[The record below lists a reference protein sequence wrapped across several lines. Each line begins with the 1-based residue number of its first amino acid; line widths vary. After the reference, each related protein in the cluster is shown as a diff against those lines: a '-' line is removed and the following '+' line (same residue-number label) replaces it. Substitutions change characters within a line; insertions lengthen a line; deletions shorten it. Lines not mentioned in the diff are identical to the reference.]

1 MKKNLLSGTF
11 WLSSANLL
19 CKVLGIIYLIPW
31 LMMMGSKEA
40 ELRAQALYNVAY
52 LPYALF
58 LTLGTAGFPSGI
70 AKKIAAEKE
79 DDQSVLLLFKSSL
92 GIMEVIGL
100 ASAILMFIFAPLLS
114 RISPVN
120 DLQEATWAIRSLCPS
135 LMVIPILSA
144 LRGYFQGVS
153 DVVPYSL
160 SNVIEQ
166 FVRVV
171 VILAG
176 TFYLRVLTN
185 GSILSAVVISTM
197 ASCFGGLVSIA
208 YLMFVGKRKEYFRL
222 RFFIFRPSTLLQAQR
237 PLVLS
242 VIRESLP
249 FIYVA
254 SAISIAQL
262 IDQVTL
268 KGILYHLTQQ
278 LSPAQTEVLFTQAS
292 ANPNKLTVLLIT
304 IIGSISVTSLPLL
317 TKLRSQKELLVGIS
331 DVLRLALTFLLPAT
345 SGMFIL
351 AQPMYTIF
359 FGYDPATTGYMRV
372 AIITTGI
379 LSICSILLAIM
390 QATGMHR
397 MAIALVTKA
406 LIIKLLLQFPL
417 VWLTQGYGLNL
428 ATGAAF
434 LIITLQGYRE
444 ICRQYEIQPLH
455 YVRNYLKQLI
465 LAAGVM
471 SVFCGV
477 AYLLLNRLIQ
487 TDTRVGA
494 TLICLVI
501 AGLGSGIYI
510 VIGLP
515 RQIQKVKERL
525 LPTK

>member
-31 LMMMGSKEA
+31 LMMMGSKDA
-40 ELRAQALYNVAY
+40 EVRAQALYNVAY

-79 DDQSVLLLFKSSL
+79 NPQNVQLLFKSSL
-92 GIMEVIGL
+92 GIMEGIGVI
-100 ASAILMFIFAPLLS
+100 SAILMFIFAPLLS
-114 RISPVN
+114 QISPVSN
-120 DLQEATWAIRSLCPS
+120 LQEATWAIRSLCPS

-153 DVVPYSL
+153 DVIPYSL

-166 FVRVV
+166 LVRVI

-176 TFYLRVLTN
+176 TFYLRVLTD
-185 GSILSAVVISTM
+185 GSILSAVVISTL

-208 YLMFVGKRKEYFRL
+208 YLMFVGKRKDYFRL
-222 RFFIFRPSTLLQAQR
+222 RFFVFRPSTLLQEQR
-237 PLVLS
+237 PLVIS

-268 KGILYHLTQQ
+268 KGILYYLTHQ
-278 LSPAQTEVLFTQAS
+278 LSLGQTEVLFTQAA
-292 ANPNKLTVLLIT
+292 ANPNKLTAVLIT

-317 TKLRSQKELLVGIS
+317 TSLRSQKDLLVGIS

-345 SGMFIL
+345 IGMFIL
-351 AQPMYTIF
+351 AQPMYTIL
-359 FGYDPATTGYMRV
+359 FGYDPATTGYMRL
-372 AIITTGI
+372 AIVTTAV
-379 LSICSILLAIM
+379 LSISSILLAIM
-390 QATGMHR
+390 QAIGMHR
-397 MAIALVTKA
+397 AAITLVTKA
-406 LIIKLLLQFPL
+406 LAIKLLLQFPL
-417 VWLTQGYGLNL
+417 VWLTRGYGLNL

-434 LIITLQGYRE
+434 LVITLQGYRK
-444 ICRQYEIQPLH
+444 ICSHYEIQPLH
-455 YVRNYLKQLI
+455 YVRNYVKQLI
-465 LAAGVM
+465 FAAGVM
-471 SVFCGV
+471 TLLCGV
-477 AYLLLNRLIQ
+477 AYLLLAQLIQ
-487 TDTRVGA
+487 VDTRMGA
-494 TLICLVI
+494 LLISVLI
-501 AGLGSGIYI
+501 AGLGSGIY
-510 VIGLP
+510 VLAGLP
-515 RQIQKVKERL
+515 RQVQKVKNRL
-525 LPTK
+525 LSHL